1 MEIRRVELYFFSFP
15 FSLQKIH
22 DRQQKKKME
31 SDEMHFHMGS
41 ARPHLFGEFLG
52 KPESIP

>member
-1 MEIRRVELYFFSFP
+1 MEIRRVELYFSSFL

-22 DRQQKKKME
+22 DRQEKKKE
-31 SDEMHFHMGS
+31 TGEMHFHMGS
-41 ARPHLFGEFLG
+41 ARPHLFGEFVG